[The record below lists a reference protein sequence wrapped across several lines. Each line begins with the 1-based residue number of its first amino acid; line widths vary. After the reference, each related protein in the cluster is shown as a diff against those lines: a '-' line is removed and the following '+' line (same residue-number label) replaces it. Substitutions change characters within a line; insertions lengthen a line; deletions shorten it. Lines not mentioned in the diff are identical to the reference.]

1 MAVPLRPM
9 PQMVL
14 FPLRSSTN
22 LTSRSG
28 AMSPARLAA
37 LALAAGFAVVASPV
51 ARAADSA
58 TVQEIL
64 DGNELFID
72 SKPAHLKEKAN
83 APQQV
88 STGNSRG
95 QLAFEGGAAGR
106 LNRFSQ
112 LRLGASC
119 FLLDKGQILVS
130 GKQNGCTRSSR
141 MSVRGTN
148 YLIDVSESGEAELSV
163 LEGSVE
169 VEPSRDGQPT
179 GAAAT
184 TVEAGQKVRLSPV
197 GVVLALLK
205 LTSSDY
211 TSVLNGPLFQGFN
224 SALPGFGSL
233 ESYIRRYVPGVS
245 IPGVP
250 YVPSIP
256 SFGLPRFF

>member
-1 MAVPLRPM
+1 
-9 PQMVL
+9 MVL
-14 FPLRSSTN
+14 FP
-22 LTSRSG
+22 SRLG
-28 AMSPARLAA
+28 PLGTLVLAA
-37 LALAAGFAVVASPV
+37 CVAVAACPA

-72 SKPAHLKEKAN
+72 TKPARLKEKAN

-119 FLLDKGQILVS
+119 FLLEKGQILVS

-169 VEPSRDGQPT
+169 VQPSRDGQPT
-179 GAAAT
+179 GATT
-184 TVEAGQKVRLSPV
+184 TVEAGQKVRLSPL

-211 TSVLNGPLFQGFN
+211 TSVLTGPLFQGFN
-224 SALPGFGSL
+224 SSLPGFGAL
-233 ESYIRRYVPGVS
+233 ESYIRSYVPGVS

-250 YVPSIP
+250 GIPSVPSVP
-256 SFGLPRFF
+256 GFPLPRFF

>member
-1 MAVPLRPM
+1 
-9 PQMVL
+9 MVL
-14 FPLRSSTN
+14 FALLSSAG
-22 LTSRSG
+22 SMRRKG
-28 AMSPARLAA
+28 ALPPGLLWGLGLAVGLGA
-37 LALAAGFAVVASPV
+37 FGGPS

-72 SKPAHLKEKAN
+72 SKTARLKEKAN

-148 YLIDVSESGEAELSV
+148 YVIDISDNGEAELSV

-179 GAAAT
+179 GAPAT

-205 LTSSDY
+205 LSPSDY

-250 YVPSIP
+250 GIP
-256 SFGLPRFF
+256 SVPGFSLPRFF

>member
-1 MAVPLRPM
+1 
-9 PQMVL
+9 MVL
-14 FPLRSSTN
+14 FPF
-22 LTSRSG
+22 
-28 AMSPARLAA
+28 RLGRLSA
-37 LALAAGFAVVASPV
+37 LVLAAGLAVAACPG

-72 SKPAHLKEKAN
+72 SKPAQVKAKAN

-148 YLIDVSESGEAELSV
+148 YVIDVAESGEAELSV

-169 VEPSRDGQPT
+169 VEPSREGEPT
-179 GAAAT
+179 GAPAT

-211 TSVLNGPLFQGFN
+211 TSVLTGPLFQGFN
-224 SALPGFGSL
+224 SPLPGFSSL
-233 ESYIRRYVPGVS
+233 ESYIRSYVPGVS

-250 YVPSIP
+250 YVPSVP